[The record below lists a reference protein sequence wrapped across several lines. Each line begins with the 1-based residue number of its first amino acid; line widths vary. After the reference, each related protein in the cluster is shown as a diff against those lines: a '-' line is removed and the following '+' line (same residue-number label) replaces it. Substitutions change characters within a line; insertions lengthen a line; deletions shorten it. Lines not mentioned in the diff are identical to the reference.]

1 MRYKTKKPTEVK
13 IKKDKTLE
21 EIYDSAQKKALSVEQ
36 AGEFIDS
43 LLKTS
48 TEAATILPEVKS
60 DVGESVNS
68 SSNPTLPAIDKV
80 GSIGGK
86 EKAASEVGLTRV
98 KYLRAIVELLEAKVK
113 KVVGVNEF
121 GADIVEEV
129 ADLDKR
135 AKGAE
140 LAGKFFNDYKEQ
152 VVSTGN
158 TYNKIVYQWL
168 SAPSATVVGNRV

>member
-1 MRYKTKKPTEVK
+1 MMGRPPKKI

-21 EIYDSAQKKALSVEQ
+21 EIYDSAQAKALSVEQ
-36 AGEFIDS
+36 AGVVIDS

-48 TEAATILPEVKS
+48 PEAATILPEAKT
-60 DVGESVNS
+60 DVGS
-68 SSNPTLPAIDKV
+68 SSQDGATPTLPAMDKV

-86 EKAASEVGLTRV
+86 ELAASTVGLTRV
-98 KYLRAIVELLEAKVK
+98 KYLRAIVELLEAKTK

-152 VVSTGN
+152 VLSSGN
-158 TYNKIVYQWL
+158 VYNKIVYQWL
-168 SAPSATVVGNRV
+168 SAPNANVVASRT